1 MVPALNRLKGP
12 PQGIVMQIDDIY
24 RYPVKGLTPERL
36 AAAPLSPGR
45 CIPWD
50 RAFALA
56 QGDCGFDANAPAWR
70 PKTEFLCLARNPA
83 AFNLTVR
90 FDEDAGLLS
99 ITAPGAAAS
108 AAGSIEASP
117 FTDAGRV
124 MLGRFIAAALPG
136 EMRGAP
142 EFVHAPGHSFC
153 DNKTQVI
160 SLIGMGSLRALE
172 EAAGEARHPL
182 RFRASLYVGGIEPWE
197 EFGWIGRVLSIGTA
211 RLRVSKRIIRCAA
224 TRVNPLTGTVDA
236 NPVKELSTN
245 FGHTDC
251 GVYAEV
257 IEAGM
262 IRPGDAI
269 RIEE

>member
-1 MVPALNRLKGP
+1 MR
-12 PQGIVMQIDDIY
+12 IDDIY

-36 AAAPLSPGR
+36 PQAALAPGR

-56 QGDCGFDANAPAWR
+56 QGDCGFDDAAPGWR

-83 AFNLTVR
+83 AWGLRAR
-90 FDEDAGLLS
+90 FDDAAGLLAL
-99 ITAPGAAAS
+99 TAPDGGA
-108 AAGSIEASP
+108 IEASP
-117 FTDAGRV
+117 FTAEGCET
-124 MLGRFIAAALPG
+124 LARFIAAALPG

-142 EFVHAPGHSFC
+142 RFLYAEGHSFC

-160 SLIGMGSLRALE
+160 SLIGRGSLDALE
-172 EAAGEARHPL
+172 SAAGAARHPL
-182 RFRASLYVGGIEPWE
+182 RFRASLYIGGVAPWE
-197 EFGWIGRVLSIGTA
+197 EFGWVGRTLAIGAA
-211 RLRVSKRIIRCAA
+211 RLKVVRRIVRCAA
-224 TRVNPLTGTVDA
+224 TRVNPLTGAVDA
-236 NPVKELSTN
+236 NPVRELSTN

-257 IEAGM
+257 IGGGM

-269 RIEE
+269 RIEA